1 MLKNFSVAAS
11 LLLASSIASASPTIT
26 LLNNHYGLSQAP
38 IDSITRIVKQT
49 LNAANQS
56 NYASAKVQPIYNS
69 EGSMDHLLVYLPS
82 KTNYSMS
89 VMRINLKQSDTQY
102 TASKVINNYTLS
114 SSDWQQQPGVQNA
127 KCPNPKVEFVAATSV
142 PDYPTAKQYVDEVY
156 QSAKK
161 HGYNTVEL
169 LGDEASTTNYENYL
183 SCPKLKGF
191 YNIGHG
197 SPDGILLSDGMLGT
211 EQFSQMHK
219 ELNERA
225 VVVLNSCNVF
235 MDPLKSAVIDG
246 SDPQKYSG
254 GISTL
259 LIGTSEPAS
268 ACFWEHAFDGKPM
281 TQWLNSCATKIDPN
295 DTWGI
300 GGNGSDT
307 LNQPA

>member
-1 MLKNFSVAAS
+1 MEKA
-11 LLLASSIASASPTIT
+11 
-26 LLNNHYGLSQAP
+26 LST
-38 IDSITRIVKQT
+38 S
-49 LNAANQS
+49 NQ
-56 NYASAKVQPIYNS
+56 NDYASAKVQPIYNS
-69 EGSMDHLLVYLPS
+69 DGDMDHLLVYLPS

-89 VMRINLKQSDTQY
+89 IMRINLKQSDTQY
-102 TASKVINNYTLS
+102 SASKVINNYTLS

-127 KCPNPKVEFVAATSV
+127 KCPNPNVEFVAATSV
-142 PDYPTAKQYVDEVY
+142 PSYPTAKQYVDEVY

-161 HGYNTVEL
+161 HGYNTIEL

-197 SPDGILLSDGMLGT
+197 SPDGTLLSDGMLGT
-211 EQFSQMHK
+211 DQFSQMHK

-281 TQWLNSCATKIDPN
+281 TQWLNSCATKIDPE